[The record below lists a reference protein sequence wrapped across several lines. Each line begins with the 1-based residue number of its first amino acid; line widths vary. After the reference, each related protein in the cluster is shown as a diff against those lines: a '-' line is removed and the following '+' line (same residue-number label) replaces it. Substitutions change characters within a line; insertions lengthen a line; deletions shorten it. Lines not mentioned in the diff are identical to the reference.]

1 MQYKKVVCRLLSLYT
16 FTEAQFLQIKGSELE
31 RVDEALKSLEL
42 LAKDQGSGVGV
53 LPGNV
58 FPTSSPYFN
67 TQYLLWLGLQHL
79 PWNLDN

>member
-42 LAKDQGSGVGV
+42 LAKD
-53 LPGNV
+53 
-58 FPTSSPYFN
+58 
-67 TQYLLWLGLQHL
+67 
-79 PWNLDN
+79 